1 MAAGAKARSARRLG
15 AVLVV
20 AIPLALLLAAHSAG
34 AAGPT
39 VSANPTTVAQGAA
52 TTVSWSGIASPTP
65 TDWVGL
71 FASSGAANTAF
82 VTWRYTTGTAAG
94 SVPLTIPVGTP
105 AGSTYELRLFANDGF
120 TRLATSGP
128 ITIPAPAISANPT
141 TVAQGATTTVSWSGI
156 PSPTPKDWIG
166 LYGSPGA

>member
-1 MAAGAKARSARRLG
+1 MAVRGKSRSARRLG

-52 TTVSWSGIASPTP
+52 TTVSWSGIASPTS

-82 VTWRYTTGTAAG
+82 VTWRYTTGTAAAAFR
-94 SVPLTIPVGTP
+94 S
-105 AGSTYELRLFANDGF
+105 
-120 TRLATSGP
+120 
-128 ITIPAPAISANPT
+128 
-141 TVAQGATTTVSWSGI
+141 
-156 PSPTPKDWIG
+156 PSPRRRSPPTPRP
-166 LYGSPGA
+166 SPKAQRPR